1 MDKYYKYIKACEFV
15 STIKKQT
22 LSNGVTIYPDINQVV
37 ISHNKFQWLGGYC
50 VTELGMKRLI
60 NKVAREANKLAKGEV
75 KTFDASPLGK
85 FVQSL

>member
-1 MDKYYKYIKACEFV
+1 MNKYYKYIKACEFV
-15 STIKKQT
+15 STIKTQT
-22 LSNGVTIYPDINQVV
+22 LSNGITIYPDSNQVV
-37 ISHNKFQWLGGYC
+37 ISHNKFNWLGGYC

-60 NKVAREANKLAKGEV
+60 NKVAKEASQLAKEEV